1 MMLPYTGFFWQTID
15 YFSPALCA
23 KVHACMHVRTKSI
36 DSRLFIFCCYRC
48 DARMVK
54 RKVDQSLCS
63 SNNKGERGTEASSFT
78 AAERIAINPMS
89 LLTKCTYFYVLLME

>member
-1 MMLPYTGFFWQTID
+1 
-15 YFSPALCA
+15 
-23 KVHACMHVRTKSI
+23 
-36 DSRLFIFCCYRC
+36 
-48 DARMVK
+48 MVK